1 MGLHVNSIVNE
12 AIKTIWQHK
21 EHKKNKAQ
29 LTKQKQV
36 NKKQLKQQ
44 FFVDKGFVRKEKLF
58 ILRFFSI

>member
-21 EHKKNKAQ
+21 EHKKNKVQ

>member
-1 MGLHVNSIVNE
+1 MGLHVNTIVNE

-21 EHKKNKAQ
+21 EQKKNKAQ

>member
-1 MGLHVNSIVNE
+1 MGLHVNTIVNE

-21 EHKKNKAQ
+21 EQKKNKAQ
-29 LTKQKQV
+29 LTKQKQI